1 MSKIKYRIAE
11 RMIGGVT
18 RFFARVVYSR
28 DLDTNE
34 FLGNVIGMGS
44 TLTMGDLKAA
54 VEMINTGIQTEIN
67 RGNRV
72 RLPWG
77 VYYPSIRGSME
88 HAEGQYLSGRN
99 KFVAKVTIPKAYTKS
114 LSENG
119 VPVKIHGGDKN
130 PVLKRLLDQVY
141 DVANLVLTSNSV
153 ASLKGKDLKFSKN
166 DKRQGVF
173 LIDENGMATRSPF
186 YADITDQR
194 VLFVVPQLEQGK
206 LYKVCLKTLDPETGD
221 LVVKSLKHQLTAD
234 IVPDP
239 DMPEPEDEE
248 EQASPEGSSEQET
261 VLREDSSSVDEVVA
275 DGGVQVE
282 QAHIPVSDSSEVGSS
297 TMDDVVDSSDAEVD
311 TGQGDSEIEYEE
323 DPDDDVDEDPGS
335 DE

>member
-1 MSKIKYRIAE
+1 MAKVKYRIAE
-11 RMIGGVT
+11 RVIAGTT
-18 RFFARVVYSR
+18 RFFARVVFNR

-54 VEMINTGIQTEIN
+54 VEMINTGLQTEIN

-88 HAEGQYLSGRN
+88 HAEGQYQSGRN

-119 VPVKIHGGDKN
+119 VPVKVRGGERN

-141 DVANLVLTSNSV
+141 DVANLVITSHSI
-153 ASLKGKDLKFSKN
+153 ASLKGSDLKFNKN
-166 DKRQGVF
+166 DPQQGVF
-173 LIDENGMATRSPF
+173 LVDEKGVKTRSPF
-186 YADITDQR
+186 YADITEQR

-206 LYKVCLKTLDPETGD
+206 TYRVCLKTLDPETGD
-221 LVVKSLKHQLTAD
+221 IVSKSFKHSLTAD
-234 IVPDP
+234 IIPDP
-239 DMPEPEDEE
+239 EIPEPADFEEIEDPGLTPEE
-248 EQASPEGSSEQET
+248 
-261 VLREDSSSVDEVVA
+261 D
-275 DGGVQVE
+275 
-282 QAHIPVSDSSEVGSS
+282 IPVAEIRREGEEVTLEELPTEDIKDRGSESVTRLPETPEVAPST
-297 TMDDVVDSSDAEVD
+297 TMDDTSEPVAD
-311 TGQGDSEIEYEE
+311 TGQVDSELE
-323 DPDDDVDEDPGS
+323 DDDE
-335 DE
+335 

>member
-54 VEMINTGIQTEIN
+54 VEMINTGLQTEIN

-77 VYYPSIRGSME
+77 VYYPAIRGSME
-88 HAEGQYLSGRN
+88 HAEGQYQSGRN
-99 KFVAKVTIPKAYTKS
+99 KFVAKVTIPQAYTKS

-119 VPVKIHGGDKN
+119 VPVKVRGGERN

-153 ASLKGKDLKFSKN
+153 ASLKGSDLKFNKN
-166 DKRQGVF
+166 DPQQGVF
-173 LIDENGMATRSPF
+173 LVDEKGVKTRSPF
-186 YADITDQR
+186 YADITEQR

-206 LYKVCLKTLDPETGD
+206 VYRVCLKTLDPETGD
-221 LVVKSLKHQLTAD
+221 IVVKSFKHPLTAD
-234 IVPDP
+234 IIPDP
-239 DMPEPEDEE
+239 EIPEPADFEE
-248 EQASPEGSSEQET
+248 
-261 VLREDSSSVDEVVA
+261 
-275 DGGVQVE
+275 
-282 QAHIPVSDSSEVGSS
+282 I
-297 TMDDVVDSSDAEVD
+297 
-311 TGQGDSEIEYEE
+311 
-323 DPDDDVDEDPGS
+323 EDPGLTPEEDIPLAEIRRQGEEVDLEDVLKVETTETDAQSAERGRTTRLDDIEPGDDVGDDPES
-335 DE
+335 DENE

>member
-1 MSKIKYRIAE
+1 MAKVKYRIAE
-11 RMIGGVT
+11 RVIAGAT
-18 RFFARVVYSR
+18 RFFARVVFNR

-72 RLPWG
+72 KLPWG
-77 VYYPSIRGSME
+77 VYYPSIRGTME
-88 HAEGQYLSGRN
+88 HAEGQYQSGRN

-119 VPVKIHGGDKN
+119 IPTKIHGGDKN

-166 DKRQGVF
+166 DKKQGVF
-173 LIDENGMATRSPF
+173 LIDENGLAIRSPF
-186 YADITDQR
+186 YADITNQR
-194 VLFVVPQLEQGK
+194 VLFVVPRLEQGK
-206 LYKVCLKTLDPETGD
+206 VYKVCLKTLDPETGD
-221 LVVKSLKHQLTAD
+221 IVSKSFKHPLTAD
-234 IVPDP
+234 IIPDP
-239 DMPEPEDEE
+239 EIP
-248 EQASPEGSSEQET
+248 ET
-261 VLREDSSSVDEVVA
+261 VTRLPDTPEVV
-275 DGGVQVE
+275 
-282 QAHIPVSDSSEVGSS
+282 PS
-297 TMDDVVDSSDAEVD
+297 TTVDDTSVVDSSETVDD
-311 TGQGDSEIEYEE
+311 TGQEDSEIEDDD
-323 DPDDDVDEDPGS
+323 DPDVDVGDDKDTDSGS
-335 DE
+335 GDSE